1 MQVIRFALRNL
12 WRDLRSGELS
22 VLLLA
27 LMIAVLSLTAV
38 GFFISR
44 VSAGVSAQAAE
55 VLAADLRLESSVPI
69 PPQYFSDAESRGL
82 KTAKILSFPTAIFN
96 GGQNQLVAFNA
107 VSQGYPLRGH
117 VRIADVPF
125 GVARETNQIPGKG
138 EVWLD
143 ARVMAQLQVALG
155 TSIHIGAATFK
166 ISQVLDYRP
175 DQGGGFA
182 NLAPA
187 ALINY
192 ADLDATQL
200 IQPGSR
206 ANYYALFAGPAD
218 AVADFR
224 TYLKKAKTPSER
236 IDDVA
241 NSSRQ
246 LSSAIDRATRFLNL
260 ASLAAVLLAA
270 IAVAMGARRYAARHI
285 DTVALMK
292 CMGASQNFV
301 LMVSLVEL
309 TLLALFAVLIGSAFG
324 FVAQLGLAWLL
335 KSLIHG
341 VLPGA
346 SLAPLPIALVTV
358 VAMLIG
364 FAAPPLLQLKNTP
377 PARVLRKSV
386 SAPPLRYGVSY
397 LLALGALIAIL
408 WSLVHDTELVLGVL
422 AGVVGVGVA
431 LALAGFGLVRLTGR
445 LRGGVGVAWRYGLA
459 NVSRRGGGSV
469 VQIVAF
475 GLGLMVLLL
484 LAVVRGDLLADWR
497 RSLPANVPNNFLIN
511 IRPDER
517 QALQDFLDAHQFGKP
532 ALYPMVR
539 ARITAINAQSTAEFK
554 PTDDAARDE
563 AGGTSSR
570 GRSGR
575 GEPAR
580 GEPARGES
588 ARGYIDREQ
597 NLTWSANLMEDNQ
610 LIAGRWW
617 TAADAGKPLVSVS
630 SEYAEAL
637 KLKIGDKLSFDVA
650 GEPLT
655 VEVASIRK
663 IRWDSFRPNFFLVF
677 PPGLLDGAAGTY
689 MTAIY
694 LTPAQRPALGDLVRQ
709 FPTVSVFD
717 VDAILKQIRDIMDR
731 ASLAVQYVFLFTLVA
746 GIIVLLAAVQSTRD
760 ERRYESAMLRTLG
773 ASRMT
778 VLQGVAAEFSALGF
792 LSGTLAAMGAT
803 GIGVV
808 LARRL
813 FSLEYTLDPWV
824 WVAGLVCGTV
834 LVGLSGT
841 LATRSVINTPPIVT
855 LRDE

>member
-1 MQVIRFALRNL
+1 MQALRFALRNL
-12 WRDLRSGELS
+12 WRDLKSGELS

-27 LMIAVLSLTAV
+27 LMTAVLSLTAV

-44 VSAGVSAQAAE
+44 VSAGVSAQASE
-55 VLAADLRLESSVPI
+55 VLAADLRLESSQPI
-69 PPQYFSDAESRGL
+69 PPKIFSDAQARGL
-82 KTAKILSFPTAIFN
+82 QTAKILSFPTAIFN
-96 GGQNQLVAFNA
+96 GEQNQLVAFNA
-107 VSQGYPLRGH
+107 VSTGYPLRGH
-117 VRIADVPF
+117 VRIADTPF
-125 GVARETNQIPGKG
+125 GTARETDRIPNPG
-138 EVWLD
+138 EVWVD
-143 ARVMAQLQVALG
+143 GRAMARLQLSLG
-155 TSIHIGAATFK
+155 AAIHIGAATFR
-166 ISQVLDYRP
+166 IAQVLDYRP
-175 DQGGGFA
+175 DQGGGYV
-182 NLAPA
+182 NLAPSV
-187 ALINY
+187 LINY
-192 ADLDATQL
+192 EDLAATQL

-206 ANYYALFAGPAD
+206 VNYYALFAGRTA

-224 TYLKKAKTPSER
+224 AYLKDAKTPSER

-241 NSSRQ
+241 GSSRQ
-246 LSSAIDRATRFLNL
+246 LSAAIDRATRFLNL
-260 ASLAAVLLAA
+260 ASLASVLLAA
-270 IAVAMGARRYAARHI
+270 IAVAMGARRYASRHI

-301 LMVSLVEL
+301 LWVSLVEL
-309 TLLALFAVLIGSAFG
+309 SLLALFAVLIGSALG
-324 FVAQLGLAWLL
+324 YVGQLGLAWLL
-335 KSLIHG
+335 KNLIRG

-346 SLAPLPIALVTV
+346 SLAPLPIAMVTV
-358 VAMLIG
+358 GAMLIG

-377 PARVLRKSV
+377 PARVLRKTV
-386 SAPPLRYGVSY
+386 SAPPLRYGLSY
-397 LLALGALIAIL
+397 VLALGALLAIL
-408 WSLVHDTELVLGVL
+408 WSLVHDTELVLQVMGGVL
-422 AGVVGVGVA
+422 GVGLV

-459 NVSRRGGGSV
+459 NVSRRGAGSV

-484 LAVVRGDLLADWR
+484 LAVVRGDLLTDWR
-497 RSLPANVPNNFLIN
+497 RSLPPNVPNNFLVN

-517 QALQDFLDAHQFGKP
+517 QNLQSFLDAHQFGKP
-532 ALYPMVR
+532 TLYPMVR
-539 ARITAINAQSTAEFK
+539 ARMTAINSETAADLK
-554 PTDDAARDE
+554 TRD
-563 AGGTSSR
+563 
-570 GRSGR
+570 
-575 GEPAR
+575 
-580 GEPARGES
+580 ES
-588 ARGYIDREQ
+588 ARNYIDREQ
-597 NLTWSANLMEDNQ
+597 NLTWSGELLPDNQ
-610 LIAGRWW
+610 LIAGKWW

-637 KLKIGDKLSFDVA
+637 KLQVGDHLSFDVA

-655 VEVASIRK
+655 VTVSSIRK

-689 MTAIY
+689 MTALY
-694 LTPAQRPALGDLVRQ
+694 LTPEQRSALGDLVRQ

-731 ASLAVQYVFLFTLVA
+731 ASLAVQYVFLFTLLA

-773 ASRMT
+773 ASRLT

-803 GIGVV
+803 GVGVL

-813 FSLEYTLDPWV
+813 FSIEYTVDPWV